1 MNMIYFPFEAFL
13 LATIFG
19 VLFSCAVFI
28 FFYNFVNY
36 KNSMDKKQQQWA
48 TIYSDPITARE
59 KSWEEAI
66 VTV

>member
-1 MNMIYFPFEAFL
+1 MIYFPFEAFL

-19 VLFSCAVFI
+19 VLFSCGVFI

-36 KNSMDKKQQQWA
+36 KNSMDKQQQWV
-48 TIYSDPITARE
+48 TIYSDPMTARE